1 MSYSAAMKQAT
12 RSWERPRGSRVTVR
26 PLVPEPEPEEL
37 SLDGDYDEPQAAY
50 RPPPRAPGSRP
61 GDKLR
66 RIAAYSAAA
75 SAGISQKAAAPA
87 PRTASTP
94 WSLKEL
100 LDALAQEY
108 EMAA

>member
-1 MSYSAAMKQAT
+1 MKQAT

-37 SLDGDYDEPQAAY
+37 SLDGDYDEPEATY

-61 GDKLR
+61 GDRLR
-66 RIAAYSAAA
+66 RIAAFSAGAAAGITQKSAAL
-75 SAGISQKAAAPA
+75 A
-87 PRTASTP
+87 PRSASTP

-100 LDALAQEY
+100 LDTLAAEY
-108 EMAA
+108 EMA